1 MVLSP
6 NNAAPAA
13 ISLTSV
19 LDNLDAAVYVADPV
33 TYELI
38 FVNACLQKEFG
49 NVLGKKCYAVFQ
61 NQTLPCPFC
70 TNKFLFTENG
80 APNKKVYTWEHYNPV
95 NGRWYEL
102 RDQAIHW
109 VDGRIVRL
117 EIAIDITD
125 KKKTE
130 EQLHQHG
137 KILQSVLFAAERFLN
152 CTDWH
157 AEVLAVLADLGKK
170 AEVGMVCLYRYDK
183 DTTDRRHVLRKH
195 CGWTAPPPPNGTAAE
210 SAAVLDMDDFDALSA
225 SLRDRKIFQKIVA
238 ELSSAREKHYFLQQG
253 IQSFCLVPII
263 LEQEPWG
270 ALCFADCRNRRV
282 WSPLEV
288 GALTAAAGI
297 LGAAVRRQSAEEQ
310 LSLAHQELEDK
321 VEQRTRELARSHEL
335 LRQEVTER
343 RKTGEELDSRS
354 RQLEEVNIALK
365 VLLQQSS
372 SAQHDLEKRMEANF
386 KKLVLPYLDDLQLAL
401 QEKKH
406 KELLNILR
414 ENLQQITSAFA
425 INIHKAE
432 TGLTSREIQIA
443 GLIKQGKTN
452 KQIAELAGLSPRT
465 VETYRNRIRRKL
477 GIRNKK
483 INLQTYLDTL
493 SHL

>member
-1 MVLSP
+1 MVFSP

-19 LDNLDAAVYVADPV
+19 LDNLDAAVYVADPG

-95 NGRWYEL
+95 NGHWYEL

-125 KKKTE
+125 KKKT
-130 EQLHQHG
+130 
-137 KILQSVLFAAERFLN
+137 
-152 CTDWH
+152 
-157 AEVLAVLADLGKK
+157 
-170 AEVGMVCLYRYDK
+170 
-183 DTTDRRHVLRKH
+183 
-195 CGWTAPPPPNGTAAE
+195 
-210 SAAVLDMDDFDALSA
+210 
-225 SLRDRKIFQKIVA
+225 
-238 ELSSAREKHYFLQQG
+238 
-253 IQSFCLVPII
+253 
-263 LEQEPWG
+263 
-270 ALCFADCRNRRV
+270 
-282 WSPLEV
+282 
-288 GALTAAAGI
+288 
-297 LGAAVRRQSAEEQ
+297 EEQ

-425 INIHKAE
+425 VNIHKAE

-443 GLIKQGKTN
+443 SLIKQGKTN
-452 KQIAELAGLSPRT
+452 KQIAEFAGLSPRT